1 MKSSLGHIISNC
13 IKGERAAQKE
23 LYEYTYTSLKNIIGL
38 YLKDNTQHDWIFN
51 IAMLKIYNSLPHLAK
66 DSNYLGFA
74 RTIIV
79 RTTIDH
85 YRSTINSRLVMVSKE
100 MLEESNYVNPEMNE
114 ILNQIQ
120 TEDIIH
126 LLYQLPE
133 NERMVFNLYEL
144 EGYSHKEIETLFGI
158 NQNTSKWLLT
168 KARLNMKTK
177 VNLTS
182 YVKDANN
189 GK

>member
-1 MKSSLGHIISNC
+1 MNSSLDPIISNC
-13 IKGERAAQKE
+13 IKGDRVAQKE
-23 LYEYTYTSLKNIIGL
+23 LYELTYTSLKNIIGL

-51 IAMLKIYNSLPHLAK
+51 IAMLKIYNSLSQLAQ

-85 YRSTINSRLVMVSKE
+85 FRATLNSRLVVVSKE
-100 MLEESNYVNPEMNE
+100 ILEETHCGQVEMNE

-120 TEDIIH
+120 TEDIIQ

-133 NERMVFNLYEL
+133 NERMVFNLFEL

-158 NQNTSKWLLT
+158 NQNTSKWLLS
-168 KARLNMKTK
+168 KARTNLKNK
-177 VNLTS
+177 VNLS
-182 YVKDANN
+182 SFSKDANN
-189 GK
+189 GR